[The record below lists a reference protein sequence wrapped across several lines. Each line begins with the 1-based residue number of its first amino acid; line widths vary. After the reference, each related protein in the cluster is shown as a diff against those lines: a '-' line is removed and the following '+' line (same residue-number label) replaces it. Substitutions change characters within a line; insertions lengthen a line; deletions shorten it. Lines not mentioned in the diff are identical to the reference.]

1 MSTLLT
7 PEQVA
12 EQLGVSRRTVQRMA
26 ADGELPALRVGSQFR
41 FRAESITD
49 WQAARET
56 GNPPQQR
63 QTSAPAAAPV
73 ARPAAL
79 PVGGLPADYTPVFGH
94 LWGLPA
100 TDAAL
105 PAAARGR
112 STKAKKKAV

>member
-1 MSTLLT
+1 VSRLLT
-7 PEQVA
+7 PEDVA
-12 EQLGVSRRTVQRMA
+12 EMLGVSRRTVQRMA
-26 ADGELPALRVGSQFR
+26 ADGELPALRIGAQWR

-79 PVGGLPADYTPVFGH
+79 PVGGVWDLPADNDPTH
-94 LWGLPA
+94 
-100 TDAAL
+100 
-105 PAAARGR
+105 RR
-112 STKAKKKAV
+112 